1 MHRVYTRAM
10 HASTSPL
17 DQWMKMYARSQTTL
31 VHSSLARP
39 WGFRLDPGASVA
51 FHLVWKGSAWLRPAN
66 ELPLQLSERDLVVVG
81 DGQAHELT
89 DTSDGVAL
97 PLREFMQLPP
107 APKEE
112 VETVIFCGRFRISGT
127 RSALGLAALPA
138 LLHIPAHELAGQA
151 GVSAVVSLLAGELQ
165 AGTAGQETL
174 MESLGE
180 SLLIY
185 VLRCAAE
192 RAGHSTGWLPAM
204 QDPYLARVFRAIH
217 AEPAGTW
224 TAESM
229 ARQGGA
235 VPSCLCPAFL
245 GAGGRDTAR
254 LPAGVAADTCGSPAL
269 GWQSSAVG
277 AGGGGRVSVG
287 GGFHSRLQG
296 VSRHPTQRFPAR
308 DVRHGSKQA
317 NAAGAGRGRADP
329 PARPVG
335 PYALRW
341 LSASS
346 RVSAARAA
354 VSIMLVTEE

>member
-217 AEPAGTW
+217 AEPAGNW
-224 TAESM
+224 TVESM
-229 ARQGGA
+229 ARQAGLSRA
-235 VPSCLCPAFL
+235 AF
-245 GAGGRDTAR
+245 AR
-254 LPAGVAADTCGSPAL
+254 RFSARVGETPQGYLRAWRLILAARRL
-269 GWQSSAVG
+269 SA
-277 AGGGGRVSVG
+277 GRVPLSVLAVEAG
-287 GGFHSRLQG
+287 YQSEAAFTRAFKAFHGTPPSA
-296 VSRHPTQRFPAR
+296 FPR
-308 DVRHGSKQA
+308 E
-317 NAAGAGRGRADP
+317 
-329 PARPVG
+329 
-335 PYALRW
+335 
-341 LSASS
+341 
-346 RVSAARAA
+346 
-354 VSIMLVTEE
+354 T